1 MSELKKILNELVKEK
16 GRGTIKDLAK
26 FLGTSEANVSR
37 YLSSE
42 GNNANL
48 NMPSKMFEK
57 TAKYFGVDE
66 SIFIKADDR
75 LAVANKITVEQVSD
89 SSIQVPIID
98 GLAGCGAAGML
109 EQLRL
114 TDEKMVIDKRVF
126 PQDVISKDLAMIRIV
141 GDSMQPFLE
150 ENDWAM
156 IQLRNGYDIVYAD
169 SVYLVAHGE
178 NVQIK
183 RCHFMAD
190 GSCLLISDNQL
201 YPPEKA
207 YAGDWDIVG
216 KVVARIKMGSL
227 MQLK

>member
-1 MSELKKILNELVKEK
+1 M
-16 GRGTIKDLAK
+16 AK
-26 FLGTSEANVSR
+26 FEVGLYQMLRREKNMSLQDVVDALNKKGIEITLDGVKAWTRTSNPVSPDFDKIIALTEILGVEPDAL
-37 YLSSE
+37 LS
-42 GNNANL
+42 GL
-48 NMPSKMFEK
+48 KIVRK
-57 TAKYFGVDE
+57 TNQNE
-66 SIFIKADDR
+66 NTLS
-75 LAVANKITVEQVSD
+75 
-89 SSIQVPIID
+89 VPIID
-98 GLAGCGAAGML
+98 ALAGCGASGLL
-109 EQLRL
+109 EQLRF

-141 GDSMQPFLE
+141 GDSMNPYLE

-156 IQLRNGYDIVYAD
+156 IQLRNGYDVVYAD
-169 SVYLVAHGE
+169 SVYLVAHGD

-201 YPPEKA
+201 YPSEKA

-227 MQLK
+227 MQFK